1 MKKTDILLRTIES
14 LLDENARLRQELD
27 KVKHKPPFEDE
38 VKSLI
43 ANANKRRESIFPY
56 GVLHHLHQEFKVK
69 RSRIVN
75 DPTDMIQ
82 EYHDMIE
89 QFEKERLKDNE
100 KHNFPKAGFV
110 AGGEKVV
117 PSPKPTL
124 EKILKI
130 FSELRELQR
139 EIEDYQKAKKE
150 SKS

>member
-1 MKKTDILLRTIES
+1 MKKNEILLRVVEN
-14 LLDENARLRQELD
+14 LLDENKRLRAEISQLKQREMNPRTSEFFESLVNPKI
-27 KVKHKPPFEDE
+27 KVKVEP
-38 VKSLI
+38 
-43 ANANKRRESIFPY
+43 
-56 GVLHHLHQEFKVK
+56 
-69 RSRIVN
+69 RSQIVN

-82 EYHDMIE
+82 EYHDLIDE
-89 QFEKERLKDNE
+89 FEKERLKDNE

-124 EKILKI
+124 EKTLKI

-139 EIEDYQKAKKE
+139 EIEEYQKSKKE